1 MFKKSYNDAKKVV
14 LRGNMFMLAIG
25 MVLGTVFGAVVS
37 SLATDIIMGAINH
50 AVKSKLPD
58 ATKGLTNVYGMNIQ
72 NFVGALITFIVV
84 TFVIFLAL
92 LLVFLIKNWR
102 DSKKPAP
109 APVAPVPTTEELIL
123 AELKKMN
130 ANKK

>member
-14 LRGNMFMLAIG
+14 LKGNMFMLAIG
-25 MVLGTVFGAVVS
+25 MVLGTVFGAVVT
-37 SLATDIIMGAINH
+37 SLATDIIMGAINYS
-50 AVKSKLPD
+50 VLSKLPKD
-58 ATKGLTNVYGMNIQ
+58 MSLENLYGMNIQ
-72 NFVGALITFIVV
+72 KFIGALIAFIVV
-84 TFVIFLAL
+84 TFIIFFAL

-109 APVAPVPTTEELIL
+109 TPVAPVPTTEELIL